1 MNAQAKNIQAGGA
14 HLNLDNHDS
23 STTTTQN
30 LHLINKIDLC
40 FNSQKSTLAGIQA
53 GVLFTFARSTG
64 ARSTGARSTG
74 ARSTGARSTG
84 ARKKNQEK
92 QMEMKIHVQLKA
104 PDILF
109 SFKFS

>member
-40 FNSQKSTLAGIQA
+40 FNSQISTLAGIQA
-53 GVLFTFARSTG
+53 GVLLTV
-64 ARSTGARSTG
+64 ARSTG